1 VPSHPELTGVS
12 SVLSANASVGA
23 ASADQPPTPA
33 APAIVEPSALAVPK
47 RDWTWWLGA
56 AISVAVLIAALYQLR
71 LVNIAEVAAM
81 VPASPLFWLAFAGAY
96 FIGPAGDWLIFRRLW
111 TIPASGFVALLRK
124 MIGNELLLGYIGEVY
139 FYTWARR
146 RTQMTSAPFG
156 AIKDVAILS
165 ALTGNAITLAMLA
178 LAFPLIGSL
187 EFGIEPST
195 LIASVAVV
203 LGTSSAL
210 LFFGKRI
217 FSLPRHELF
226 RASGIHLVRILLYAG
241 FSALAWHLV
250 LPQVALSWWLL
261 LSASRQ
267 LLSRLPLMPNK
278 DIVFAGLAVFMI
290 GHDAEIGELM
300 TMMASLTLVTH
311 IGLGLLLSAGDA
323 VRIKR

>member
-1 VPSHPELTGVS
+1 MPNSFETTGEPP
-12 SVLSANASVGA
+12 VLSANATVRADLA
-23 ASADQPPTPA
+23 ANA
-33 APAIVEPSALAVPK
+33 EPGVLPVAK

-56 AISVAVLIAALYQLR
+56 AISVGILVAALYQLR
-71 LVNIAEVAAM
+71 LVNLAEVSAM

-111 TIPASGFVALLRK
+111 SIPAAGFVALTRK

-187 EFGIEPST
+187 EFGIQPST
-195 LIASVAVV
+195 LLGSVAVV
-203 LGTSSAL
+203 LVTSSAL

-217 FSLPRHELF
+217 FSLPRHELWIT
-226 RASGIHLVRILLYAG
+226 SGIHLARILIYAG
-241 FSALAWHLV
+241 LSALAWHLV
-250 LPQVALSWWLL
+250 LPQVALSWWIL

-278 DIVFAGLAVFMI
+278 DIVFAGLAVFLI
-290 GHDAEIGELM
+290 GHDAEIGALM
-300 TMMASLTLVTH
+300 TMMASLTLITH
-311 IGLGLLLSAGDA
+311 IGLGLLLSAGEA
-323 VRIKR
+323 VRFKR